1 MFSREEIEYLKT
13 QRLARIATVSKQG
26 QPDVAPVGFEFDG
39 EYFYVGGRN
48 PGKSLKYKNVS
59 SGNTLVA
66 FVVDDMESIDPWKP
80 RGLKIHGTAEFVER
94 VGRFGSGSYLRIT
107 PKKSW
112 SWGIEGPT
120 FQAGQFMV
128 KKIAHG
134 ASGQQA
140 R

>member
-1 MFSREEIEYLKT
+1 MFSPEEIEYLKT

-39 EYFYVGGRN
+39 EHFYVGGRN
-48 PGKSLKYKNVS
+48 PSKTFKYKNVA

-66 FVVDDMESIDPWKP
+66 LVVDDLESVTPWKT

-94 VGRFGSGSYLRIT
+94 TGYVGRGTYLRIT
-107 PKKSW
+107 PVKSW
-112 SWGIEGPT
+112 SWGLEGPV
-120 FQAGQFMV
+120 FDDSGAYML
-128 KKIAHG
+128 KKA
-134 ASGQQA
+134 A